1 MSRAALAVPH
11 EAAREYEAFVQRL
24 MTFGRLCKAS
34 GLGATP
40 ARMIDVFRSLG
51 AIDLARRNDFRLTLR
66 ANLASSREEEMLF
79 DRLFRIY
86 WEGEHTADYEPAEY
100 DLEPREDD
108 QNKEIPEEPPEI
120 LGSPRQ
126 YSPDEVSK
134 ARELVTRWP
143 GEDREVQR
151 LVQDLAKRLATRPSR
166 RRQPAR
172 RGRQVDLRRTL
183 RRNLGS
189 GSEVLRLSRTRRKV
203 RKTRI
208 VLVCDVSGSMDTY
221 SPLLLQLMFGLQR
234 EFKNSR
240 TVVFSTRST
249 EVTRSLRRRS
259 VPEALA
265 ETSRLARHW
274 SGGTDIG
281 SALADVN
288 RRILREGSAHSTV
301 AMILSDG
308 YDQGEPGVIARE
320 MRALR
325 RRVRTIVWINPLI
338 GSEGYAPLAKGM
350 QAALPYVDHFL
361 GGSDPKSIRALAR
374 KLGEV

>member
-1 MSRAALAVPH
+1 MSAAAPLD
-11 EAAREYEAFVQRL
+11 AAREYEAFVQRL
-24 MTFGRLCKAS
+24 MTFGRLCKAA

-40 ARMIDVFRSLG
+40 ARMIDVFRSLA
-51 AIDLARRNDFRLTLR
+51 AIDLARRNDFRVTLR
-66 ANLASSREEEMLF
+66 VNLASSHEEEALF

-86 WEGEHTADYEPAEY
+86 WDGEHTADYEPSEF
-100 DLEPREDD
+100 DLEPSEDD
-108 QNKEIPEEPPEI
+108 DNKEIPEEPPEVQ
-120 LGSPRQ
+120 GAPRQ
-126 YSPDEVSK
+126 YSPDEISK

-151 LVQDLAKRLATRPSR
+151 LVQELAKRLATRPSR

-172 RGRQVDLRRTL
+172 RGRHIDLRRTL

-189 GSEVLRLSRTRRKV
+189 GSEVLRLSRARRKV

-234 EFKNSR
+234 EFKSSR

-259 VPEALA
+259 VTEALN

-308 YDQGEPGVIARE
+308 YDQGDPGVIARE
-320 MRALR
+320 MRALQ
-325 RRVRTIVWINPLI
+325 RRVRTVVWINPLI